1 MGYERELQ
9 NLEKQNDD
17 ERNKVI
23 NNRVRLAETDSTIKD
38 IEIKI
43 K

>member
-1 MGYERELQ
+1 MGYEREVQ

-38 IEIKI
+38 IENKI

>member
-9 NLEKQNDD
+9 NLERQNDD

>member
-38 IEIKI
+38 IEAKI
-43 K
+43 R